1 MEELKVFEPL
11 FRNSLFQFFLYMA
24 LLQLLAQVFLDRRV
38 AFWISSLSTTFIW
51 LKSFDPLTPLKGW
64 AIILFVFILYVVPKV
79 FLHFNLFLYLQGK
92 KRCPEC
98 YSEVHWRAKVCPFCA
113 HRFRGMEKAG
123 EED

>member
-98 YSEVHWRAKVCPFCA
+98 YSGVHWRAKVCPFCA